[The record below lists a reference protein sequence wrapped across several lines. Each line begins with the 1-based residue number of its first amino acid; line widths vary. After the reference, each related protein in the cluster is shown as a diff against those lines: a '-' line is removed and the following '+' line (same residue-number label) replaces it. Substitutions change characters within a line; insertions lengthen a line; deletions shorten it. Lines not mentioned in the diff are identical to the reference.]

1 MELDIYAVLEAS
13 PVLVLFLMLGIGLLV
28 GNFKIAGVTV
38 GAVSGVLV
46 VGLLFGH
53 IGLAIPTAS
62 HDIGFLLFIYC
73 IGVQA
78 GPQFIRVFRE
88 DGSRYAWLAL
98 LTAASAMALAVGL
111 GQFFEFEP
119 GLAAGVLA
127 GALTSTPTLVA
138 AQDAMS
144 NLPNLGAGMSVAE
157 GLENLSSAY
166 AITYVF
172 GLAGLMVFLTLLPRI
187 LRIDIV
193 EEARTLSEQS
203 GFGISSDQIHLTAP
217 DETPRI
223 RAYRIDREVP
233 EELAGVRVDLPG
245 DIQKIKRG
253 DEVFTPDE
261 ETRLEV
267 GDVISVI
274 GLQVAHELCRERLGP
289 EVVDND
295 VLDRSVESR
304 NIVITRPDVAGKTLA
319 EMPFGSGHQ
328 MWLTELTRSG
338 VSMPRRLDLELHIG
352 DVLLLTGPRSKLDE
366 LATTLGEAESALY
379 QTDLVTL
386 AFGIALGV
394 FVGMVSFKLG
404 EAQIG
409 LGSAGGVL
417 LVGLIFGLI
426 NSYRPGFG
434 RLPEG
439 ARYVLTQ
446 LGLLLF
452 MAGIAISA
460 GSDIVA
466 TFTKVGPTLALA
478 GVLVTLIPVT
488 LSFILGRYVFKMNV
502 ALLLGAISGSMTS
515 TAALQQVS
523 GQSRSM
529 APMLGYVGTYAF
541 ANVLL
546 AIAGGIIVRL

>member
-1 MELDIYAVLEAS
+1 
-13 PVLVLFLMLGIGLLV
+13 MLGFGLLV
-28 GNFKIAGVTV
+28 GNLKIAGVTV
-38 GAVSGVLV
+38 GAVSGVLL

-73 IGVQA
+73 VGVQA
-78 GPQFIRVFRE
+78 GPQFIRVFRD

-98 LTAASAMALAVGL
+98 LTAASAMMLAVEAGR
-111 GQFFEFEP
+111 FFDFEP

-144 NLPNLGAGMSVAE
+144 TLTSMPAGYSVAD

-172 GLAGLMVFLTLLPRI
+172 GLAGLMFFLTLLPRV
-187 LRIDIV
+187 LKIDLV
-193 EEARTLSEQS
+193 EEARTLSEQK
-203 GFGISSDQIHLTAP
+203 GFGISPDQVHLRAP

-223 RAYRIDREVP
+223 RAYRIDRDVP
-233 EELAGVRVDLPG
+233 EELNDPRFDFPG
-245 DIQKIKRG
+245 ELQKVKRG
-253 DEVFTPDE
+253 DEVFTPDAD
-261 ETRLEV
+261 TRLEV
-267 GDVISVI
+267 GDVIAVI
-274 GLQVAHELCRERLGP
+274 GLHDTHEICRDRLGP

-304 NIVITRPDVAGKTLA
+304 NIVVTRSDVAGKTLA
-319 EMPFGSGHQ
+319 EMPFGGGHQ
-328 MWLTELTRSG
+328 VWLTEITRSG
-338 VSMPRRLDLELHIG
+338 VSMPRRSDLELHIG

-366 LATTLGEAESALY
+366 LAKTLGEAESEL
-379 QTDLVTL
+379 QHTDLVTL

-404 EAQIG
+404 ATQIG

-417 LVGLIFGLI
+417 LTGLIFGLI
-426 NSYRPGFG
+426 NSYRPSFG

-452 MAGIAISA
+452 MSGIAIIA
-460 GSDIVA
+460 GRDIVE

-478 GVLVTLIPVT
+478 GVVVTLVPVT
-488 LSFILGRYVFKMNV
+488 LSFILGRYLFKMNA
-502 ALLLGAISGSMTS
+502 ALLLGAISGAMTS

-523 GQSRSM
+523 GQSQSM

>member
-1 MELDIYAVLEAS
+1 MELDVYGVLQAS
-13 PVLVLFLMLGIGLLV
+13 PVLVLFLMLGFGLLV
-28 GNFKIAGVTV
+28 GNLRVVGVRV
-38 GAVSGVLV
+38 GAVSGVLL

-78 GPQFIRVFRE
+78 GPQFIRIFRE

-98 LTAASAMALAVGL
+98 LTAVSGTALAVEVGRL
-111 GQFFEFEP
+111 FEFEP
-119 GLAAGVLA
+119 GMAAGLLA

-144 NLPNLGAGMSVAE
+144 NLASLPADFSLVE
-157 GLENLSSAY
+157 GIENLSSAY

-172 GLAGLMVFLTLLPRI
+172 GIVGLMFFLTLLPRI

-193 EEARTLSEQS
+193 AEAQALSEQK
-203 GFGISSDQIHLTAP
+203 GFGISPDQVHLMAP
-217 DETPRI
+217 AETPRI

-233 EELAGVRVDLPG
+233 RELNEVRFDLPG
-245 DIQKIKRG
+245 ELQKVKRG
-253 DEVFTPDE
+253 DEVFTPDA

-267 GDVISVI
+267 GDVIAVI
-274 GLQVAHELCRERLGP
+274 GLRDVHELCRDRLGP

-319 EMPFGSGHQ
+319 EMPFGGGYQ
-328 MWLTELTRSG
+328 MWLTDLTRSG
-338 VSMPRRLDLELHIG
+338 VSVPRRPDLELHIG
-352 DVLLLTGPRSKLDE
+352 DVLLLTGPRSQLDD
-366 LATTLGEAESALY
+366 LATTLGEAEAEL
-379 QTDLVTL
+379 QHTDLVTL

-394 FVGMVSFKLG
+394 FVGMLSFSFG
-404 EAQIG
+404 ATQIG
-409 LGSAGGVL
+409 LGSSGGVL
-417 LVGLIFGLI
+417 LTGLIFGLI
-426 NSYRPGFG
+426 NSYRPSFG

-452 MAGIAISA
+452 MSGIAISA
-460 GSDIVA
+460 GRDIVE
-466 TFTKVGPTLALA
+466 TITEVGPTLALA
-478 GVLVTLIPVT
+478 GVVVTLGPVA
-488 LSFILGRYVFKMNV
+488 LSFILGRYVFKMNA
-502 ALLLGAISGSMTS
+502 ALLLGAISGAMTS

-546 AIAGGIIVRL
+546 AIAGGIIIRL